1 MELWKFD
8 NFQDLSTFRKLSNL
22 KKTIVAKTKH
32 YFTKVEEESFYHVY
46 NRTVDRKPMFKNRGN
61 YEYFLK
67 QYDKYL
73 SPVID
78 TYAYCLLGNHFHLLI
93 RILDL
98 KDLTTF
104 EKLAN

>member
-1 MELWKFD
+1 M
-8 NFQDLSTFRKLSNL
+8 
-22 KKTIVAKTKH
+22 AKTKH
-32 YFTKVEEESFYHVY
+32 YFTKFEEESFYHVY

-61 YEYFLK
+61 YEYFLR

-93 RILDL
+93 RIADL
-98 KDLTTF
+98 KDLATF
-104 EKLAN
+104 EKLANPQNNRMPWRLTSSMIE